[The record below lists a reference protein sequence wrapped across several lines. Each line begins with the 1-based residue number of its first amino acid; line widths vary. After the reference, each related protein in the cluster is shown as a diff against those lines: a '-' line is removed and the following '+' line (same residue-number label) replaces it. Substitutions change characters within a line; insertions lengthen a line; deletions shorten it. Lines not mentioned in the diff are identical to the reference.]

1 MTTIEKKIL
10 DLEKQIEAQQRLID
24 HLLDEKNKGDTLDY
38 SWTGN
43 LGRWYW
49 DVPTNTVTFNPL
61 KAQALGYELSE
72 LKQPIG
78 FDFFTSKL
86 HPDDYEPVMDNMR
99 KHLYG
104 ETHVYDVEYRIKA
117 KNGEYR
123 FFYDRGVVTKR
134 DALNRPL
141 LLSGIVFDITERKQN
156 EHQLL
161 EEKERL
167 LKRSITDELTKVFN
181 YRGIIDDLKQAIQD
195 LDYQDN
201 LSILMLDIDDFKQV
215 NDTYGHIKG
224 DEILKTIATVIQKNL
239 RKTDSVGRYGGEEFL
254 VVFRNTGRIQAI
266 EISNRIRKEV
276 EQTVSI
282 DQKPVTISGGV
293 FEYPGSSLYDFIHQA
308 DINLYEAKKR
318 GKNKIV

>member
-276 EQTVSI
+276 EQAVSI

>member
-24 HLLDEKNKGDTLDY
+24 HLLDEQNKGDTLDY
-38 SWTGN
+38 SCTGN

-156 EHQLL
+156 EH
-161 EEKERL
+161 
-167 LKRSITDELTKVFN
+167 
-181 YRGIIDDLKQAIQD
+181 
-195 LDYQDN
+195 
-201 LSILMLDIDDFKQV
+201 
-215 NDTYGHIKG
+215 
-224 DEILKTIATVIQKNL
+224 
-239 RKTDSVGRYGGEEFL
+239 
-254 VVFRNTGRIQAI
+254 
-266 EISNRIRKEV
+266 
-276 EQTVSI
+276 
-282 DQKPVTISGGV
+282 
-293 FEYPGSSLYDFIHQA
+293 
-308 DINLYEAKKR
+308 
-318 GKNKIV
+318 

>member
-1 MTTIEKKIL
+1 M
-10 DLEKQIEAQQRLID
+10 
-24 HLLDEKNKGDTLDY
+24 
-38 SWTGN
+38 
-43 LGRWYW
+43 
-49 DVPTNTVTFNPL
+49 
-61 KAQALGYELSE
+61 
-72 LKQPIG
+72 
-78 FDFFTSKL
+78 
-86 HPDDYEPVMDNMR
+86 
-99 KHLYG
+99 
-104 ETHVYDVEYRIKA
+104 
-117 KNGEYR
+117 
-123 FFYDRGVVTKR
+123 
-134 DALNRPL
+134 
-141 LLSGIVFDITERKQN
+141 
-156 EHQLL
+156 
-161 EEKERL
+161 
-167 LKRSITDELTKVFN
+167 FN
-181 YRGIIDDLKQAIQD
+181 YRGIIDGLKQAIQD

-266 EISNRIRKEV
+266 EISNRIRKEI

>member
-24 HLLDEKNKGDTLDY
+24 HLLDEQNKGDTLDY

-61 KAQALGYELSE
+61 KAQALGYKLSE

>member
-24 HLLDEKNKGDTLDY
+24 HLLDEQNKGDTLDY